1 MRVLEVFHS
10 LQGEGVWAGVPMT
23 FVRLAGCNAPLE
35 GLACVRWCDTPQSWD
50 PASGSEV
57 EVEELAAQLRLPRAC
72 LTGGEPLLQAEE
84 TVRFSRILEK
94 RGIALH
100 LETNGTVALPADSS
114 FAWVTVSPKPPA
126 YEIDSSFRARID
138 EIKLVVDGEFAPE
151 TGERLESEFP
161 QAAISIQPEAGGGE
175 DMVHSAV
182 DLVLSHPRWRLSLQL
197 HKLLG
202 LR

>member
-1 MRVLEVFHS
+1 MRVLEVFDS
-10 LQGEGVWAGVPMT
+10 LQGEGLWAGAPMT

-50 PASGSEV
+50 PESGREV
-57 EVEELAAQLRLPRAC
+57 EVEELAGQLGMPRVC

-84 TVRFSRILEK
+84 SVRFSRLLAK

-100 LETNGTVALPADSS
+100 LETNGTVALPAGVS

-126 YEIDSSFRARID
+126 YEVDSSFRARID
-138 EIKLVVDGEFAPE
+138 ELKLIVDGEFDAE
-151 TGERLESEFP
+151 IGERLESEFP
-161 QAAISIQPEAGGGE
+161 QAAISIQPEAEGGQ

-182 DLVLSHPRWRLSLQL
+182 DMVLSHPHWRLSLQL

-202 LR
+202 LP